1 MAQQL
6 GLIAD
11 ENGVLFFALVEVH
24 DGLGDLA
31 HQIAAVVRRLQIQFQ
46 GDLAE

>member
-1 MAQQL
+1 ML
-6 GLIAD
+6 L
-11 ENGVLFFALVEVH
+11 FALVEMH
-24 DGLGDLA
+24 DSLGDLA